1 MRWDPV
7 LNCIWLPNKNLDT
20 PYNFKK
26 FNRQPQMKLIKQLL
40 TKYFENLAYF
50 YKHLRYRV
58 FIMILLGVLVGVLD
72 GFGLAMF
79 MPLLEM
85 VNDTQ
90 QANGSSLG
98 NLSFLI
104 DAMERIGLSLN
115 LTTVLIIMVFFF
127 TFKGIVKFIS
137 SIYNAVLRRFF
148 IDKLRNQLLSSFNQI
163 KFKYFVTSDV
173 GRIQNTMSVEIE
185 RASAAFYNYAN
196 TLQQAIMVVV
206 YVSFAFFVD
215 IRFALLVT
223 IGGVLSNFLYKSIY
237 KKTKGASK
245 DFSTDSHI
253 YQGQIIQYVSN
264 FKYLKATALL
274 DVYANRLRKSINAI
288 ERSRFRIGKLSA
300 LLEAAREPILIVVVA
315 AVILIQ
321 TRLLNASLG
330 PILVSLL
337 FFYRA
342 LSSLMNLQNSYNRF
356 LELSGSLDNLMDF
369 QKEINNEQEQ
379 NGKQVLE
386 SLQATLELKEVSLA
400 YDKVAILKN
409 INLKIVKNET
419 VAFVGESGSGKT
431 TVVNILA
438 GLIPADNGKVYI
450 DGIDRDRIDIKTYQ
464 KKVGYITQDPVIF
477 SDTIFN
483 NVTLW
488 AEPTSLNT
496 SRFLEALQKAAIATF
511 VEEQPLGAETV
522 LGHDGVNLSGGQKQ
536 RISIARELYKN
547 IDILI
552 MDEATSALDSETEKA
567 IQQSVD
573 ALKGQYTIFMIAHR
587 LSTIRNADR
596 IVVMNKGKIQDVGS
610 FEVLI
615 ETSGLF
621 KKMTALQE
629 L

>member
-1 MRWDPV
+1 M
-7 LNCIWLPNKNLDT
+7 N
-20 PYNFKK
+20 
-26 FNRQPQMKLIKQLL
+26 LIKQLL

-50 YKHLRYRV
+50 YKHLRYRL
-58 FIMILLGVLVGVLD
+58 FLMIILGVFVGVLD

-85 VNDTQ
+85 VNETK

-104 DAMERIGLSLN
+104 DGMESIGLSLN

-137 SIYNAVLRRFF
+137 SIYNAILRKFF

-196 TLQQAIMVVV
+196 TMQQALMVLV

-215 IRFALLVT
+215 MRFALLVT

-245 DFSTDSHI
+245 DFSKDSHI

-300 LLEAAREPILIVVVA
+300 LLESAREPILIVVVA
-315 AVILIQ
+315 SVILIQ
-321 TRLLNASLG
+321 THLLNASLG

-356 LELSGSLDNLMDF
+356 LELSGSLDNLIDF

-379 NGKQVLE
+379 NGKQVIE
-386 SLQATLELKEVSLA
+386 GLQSMLELKEVSLA
-400 YDKVAILKN
+400 YDKVTILKN

-431 TVVNILA
+431 TLVNVLA
-438 GLIPADNGKVYI
+438 GLIPADKGNVYI
-450 DGIDRDRIDIKTYQ
+450 DGTDRNTVDIKTYQ
-464 KKVGYITQDPVIF
+464 TKIGYITQDPVIF

-488 AEPTSLNT
+488 AEPTTLNI
-496 SRFLEALQKAAIATF
+496 SRFREALQKAAIVSF
-511 VEEQPLGAETV
+511 IDELPLGADTI
-522 LGHDGVNLSGGQKQ
+522 LGNDGINLSGGQKQ

-547 IDILI
+547 IDVLI

-573 ALKGQYTIFMIAHR
+573 DLKGQYTIFMVAHR

-596 IVVMNKGKIQDVGS
+596 IVIMNKGEIQQVGT
-610 FEVLI
+610 FEDLI
-615 ETSGLF
+615 ATSSLF
-621 KKMTALQE
+621 NKMIALQE

>member
-1 MRWDPV
+1 M
-7 LNCIWLPNKNLDT
+7 
-20 PYNFKK
+20 NF
-26 FNRQPQMKLIKQLL
+26 IKQLL
-40 TKYFENLAYF
+40 TKNFENLAYF
-50 YKHLRYRV
+50 YKQLRYRL
-58 FIMILLGVLVGVLD
+58 FFMILFGVIVGVLD

-85 VNDTQ
+85 VNGTN
-90 QANGSSLG
+90 QADGLSLG
-98 NLSFLI
+98 NLIFLVEG
-104 DAMERIGLSLN
+104 MESIGLSLN
-115 LTTVLIIMVFFF
+115 LTTVLVIMVFFF
-127 TFKGIVKFIS
+127 LLKGIVTFLS
-137 SIYNAVLRRFF
+137 SIYNAILRRFF

-196 TLQQAIMVVV
+196 TMQQAIMVLV
-206 YVSFAFFVD
+206 YISFAFFVD

-223 IGGVLSNFLYKSIY
+223 IGGGLSNFLYKFIY

-245 DFSTDSHI
+245 NFSKDSHL
-253 YQGQIIQYVSN
+253 YQGQIIQYVGN

-274 DVYANRLRKSINAI
+274 DLYSNRLRKSIEAI

-300 LLEAAREPILIVVVA
+300 ILASAREPILIIVVA

-321 TRLLNASLG
+321 THLLNASLG

-369 QKEINNEQEQ
+369 QKDVDKEKEQ
-379 NGKQVLE
+379 NGTKVIQKLIA
-386 SLQATLELKEVSLA
+386 SIELKDVWLS
-400 YDKVAILKN
+400 YDQVDILKN
-409 INLKIVKNET
+409 INLKINKNET
-419 VAFVGESGSGKT
+419 IAFVGESGSGKT

-438 GLIPADNGKVYI
+438 GLIPADKGNVCI
-450 DGIDRDRIDIKTYQ
+450 DGINRHDIDIKTYQ
-464 KKVGYITQDPVIF
+464 QKIGYITQDPVIF
-477 SDTIFN
+477 GDTIYN

-488 AEPTSLNT
+488 AEKNEPNMIL
-496 SRFLEALQKAAIATF
+496 FEEALTKAAINIF
-511 VEEQPLGAETV
+511 VSEQPLGSETI
-522 LGHDGVNLSGGQKQ
+522 LGNDGVNLSGGQKQ
-536 RISIARELYKN
+536 RISIARELFKN
-547 IDILI
+547 IDVLI
-552 MDEATSALDSETEKA
+552 MDEATSALDSETERS

-573 ALKGQYTIFMIAHR
+573 ALKGQYTIFIVAHR

-596 IVVMNKGKIQDVGS
+596 IVIMSKGEIQQVGS
-610 FEVLI
+610 YEDLI
-615 ETSGLF
+615 VKSPLF
-621 KKMTALQE
+621 KRMTSLQE

>member
-1 MRWDPV
+1 M
-7 LNCIWLPNKNLDT
+7 N
-20 PYNFKK
+20 
-26 FNRQPQMKLIKQLL
+26 LIKQLL

-50 YKHLRYRV
+50 YKHLHYRLFV
-58 FIMILLGVLVGVLD
+58 MIALGVLVGILD

-85 VNDTQ
+85 VNDTK

-104 DAMERIGLSLN
+104 DGMEGIGLSLN

-127 TFKGIVKFIS
+127 IFKGIIKFFAGV
-137 SIYNAVLRRFF
+137 YNAILRRFF
-148 IDKLRNQLLSSFNQI
+148 IDKLRNNLLSSFNKI

-196 TLQQAIMVVV
+196 TLQQSIMVLV

-223 IGGVLSNFLYKSIY
+223 IGGGLSNFLYKSIY

-245 DFSTDSHI
+245 NFSTDSHI

-264 FKYLKATALL
+264 FKYLKATAIL
-274 DVYANRLRKSINAI
+274 DFYANRLRKSIDAI
-288 ERSRFRIGKLSA
+288 EQSRFRIGKLGA
-300 LLEAAREPILIVVVA
+300 ILESAREPILIMVVA
-315 AVILIQ
+315 IVILIQ

-330 PILVSLL
+330 PILISLL

-356 LELSGSLDNLMDF
+356 LELSGSLDNLMEF
-369 QKEINNEQEQ
+369 QKEINLEKEQ
-379 NGKQVLE
+379 NGKEIIETVK
-386 SLQATLELKEVSLA
+386 SSIELKNVFLA
-400 YDKVAILKN
+400 YGKVDILKK
-409 INLKIVKNET
+409 INLKIDKNET

-438 GLIPADNGKVYI
+438 GLIPADKGNVYI
-450 DGIDRDRIDIKTYQ
+450 DGIDRNAIDIKTYQ
-464 KKVGYITQDPVIF
+464 TKIGYITQDPVIF

-488 AEPTSLNT
+488 SEPNT
-496 SRFLEALQKAAIATF
+496 INNNRFKEALQKAAIANF
-511 VEEQPLGAETV
+511 VEEQALGSETI
-522 LGHDGVNLSGGQKQ
+522 LGNDGVNLSGGQKQ

-552 MDEATSALDSETEKA
+552 MDEATSALDSETEKE

-573 ALKGQYTIFMIAHR
+573 SLKGQYTIFMVAHR

-596 IVVMNKGKIQDVGS
+596 IVVMNKGTIQQVGS
-610 FEVLI
+610 YEDLI
-615 ETSGLF
+615 ATSPPF
-621 KKMTALQE
+621 KKMIALQE

>member
-1 MRWDPV
+1 M
-7 LNCIWLPNKNLDT
+7 
-20 PYNFKK
+20 K
-26 FNRQPQMKLIKQLL
+26 FIKQLL
-40 TKYFENLAYF
+40 TKYFENIAYF
-50 YKHLRYRV
+50 YKQLRYRLLV
-58 FIMILLGVLVGVLD
+58 MIGLGVLVGVLD

-85 VNDTQ
+85 VNDTK

-104 DAMERIGLSLN
+104 EGMKSIGLSLN

-127 TFKGIVKFIS
+127 MFKGIVKFIS
-137 SIYNAVLRRFF
+137 SIYNAILRKFF
-148 IDKLRNQLLSSFNQI
+148 IDKLRNQLLYSFNQI
-163 KFKYFVTSDV
+163 TFKYFVTSDV

-196 TLQQAIMVVV
+196 TLQQAIMVLV

-245 DFSTDSHI
+245 DFSKDSHL

-274 DVYANRLRKSINAI
+274 DVYSNRLRKSINAI

-300 LLEAAREPILIVVVA
+300 FLESAREPILIVVVA
-315 AVILIQ
+315 GVILIQ

-369 QKEINNEQEQ
+369 QNEINKEKEH
-379 NGKQVLE
+379 NGAQKIE
-386 SLQATLELKEVSLA
+386 TFNTTIELKEVFLA
-400 YDKVAILKN
+400 YDNVAILKN

-431 TVVNILA
+431 TLVNILA
-438 GLIPADNGKVYI
+438 GLIPADKGSVSI
-450 DGIDRDRIDIKTYQ
+450 DGIDRNGIDIKTYQ
-464 KKVGYITQDPVIF
+464 KKIGYITQDPVIF
-477 SDTIFN
+477 NDTIFN

-488 AEPTSLNT
+488 AEPTALNNR
-496 SRFLEALQKAAIATF
+496 RFLEALQKAAIATF
-511 VEEQPLGAETV
+511 VEEQPLRSETI
-522 LGHDGVNLSGGQKQ
+522 LGNDGVNLSGGQKQ

-573 ALKGQYTIFMIAHR
+573 ALKGQYTIFMVAHR

-596 IVVMNKGKIQDVGS
+596 IVVMSKGIIQHAGS
-610 FEVLI
+610 FNELI
-615 ETSGLF
+615 ETSTLF
-621 KKMTALQE
+621 KKMIALQE

>member
-1 MRWDPV
+1 M
-7 LNCIWLPNKNLDT
+7 N
-20 PYNFKK
+20 
-26 FNRQPQMKLIKQLL
+26 LIKQLL

-50 YKHLRYRV
+50 YKHLRYRL
-58 FIMILLGVLVGVLD
+58 FLMIVLGVLVGVLD

-85 VNDTQ
+85 VNETK

-104 DAMERIGLSLN
+104 DAMESIGLSLN

-137 SIYNAVLRRFF
+137 SIYNAILRKFF

-196 TLQQAIMVVV
+196 TMQQALMVLV

-215 IRFALLVT
+215 MRFALLVT

-245 DFSTDSHI
+245 DFSKDSHI

-300 LLEAAREPILIVVVA
+300 LLESAREPILIVVVA
-315 AVILIQ
+315 SVILIQ

-379 NGKQVLE
+379 NGKQVVERLH
-386 SLQATLELKEVSLA
+386 SMLELKEVSLA

-431 TVVNILA
+431 TLVNILA
-438 GLIPADNGKVYI
+438 GLIPADKGNVYI
-450 DGIDRDRIDIKTYQ
+450 DGIDRNVIDIKTYQ
-464 KKVGYITQDPVIF
+464 TKIGYITQDPVIF

-488 AEPTSLNT
+488 AEQTTLNT
-496 SRFLEALQKAAIATF
+496 SRFREALQKAAIVSF
-511 VEEQPLGAETV
+511 VDELPLGSETI
-522 LGHDGVNLSGGQKQ
+522 LGNDGVNLSGGQKQ
-536 RISIARELYKN
+536 RISIARELFKD
-547 IDILI
+547 IDVLI
-552 MDEATSALDSETEKA
+552 MDEATSALDSETERA

-573 ALKGQYTIFMIAHR
+573 ALKGQYTIFMVAHR

-596 IVVMNKGKIQDVGS
+596 IVIMNKGEVQQVGT
-610 FEVLI
+610 FEDLI
-615 ETSGLF
+615 ATSPLF
-621 KKMTALQE
+621 KKMIALQE

>member
-1 MRWDPV
+1 M
-7 LNCIWLPNKNLDT
+7 N
-20 PYNFKK
+20 
-26 FNRQPQMKLIKQLL
+26 LIKQLL
-40 TKYFENLAYF
+40 TKYFENLTYF
-50 YKHLRYRV
+50 YKQLRYRLFV
-58 FIMILLGVLVGVLD
+58 MIFLGVLVGVLD

-85 VNDTQ
+85 VNDTKK
-90 QANGSSLG
+90 ANGSSLG

-104 DAMERIGLSLN
+104 EGMESIGLSLN
-115 LTTVLIIMVFFF
+115 LTSVLIILVFFF
-127 TFKGIVKFIS
+127 IFKGIVKFIT
-137 SIYNAVLRRFF
+137 SIYNAILRRFF
-148 IDKLRNQLLSSFNQI
+148 IDKLRNELLFSFNQI

-196 TLQQAIMVVV
+196 TLQEVIMVMV

-223 IGGVLSNFLYKSIY
+223 IGGVLSNFLYKTIY

-245 DFSTDSHI
+245 DFSADSHI

-274 DVYANRLRKSINAI
+274 DLYSNRLRKSINAI

-300 LLEAAREPILIVVVA
+300 LLESAREPILIVVVA
-315 AVILIQ
+315 SVILIQ
-321 TRLLNASLG
+321 TKLLNASLG

-342 LSSLMNLQNSYNRF
+342 LSSLMNLQNSFNRF

-369 QKEINNEQEQ
+369 QKEINKEKEQSGEQ
-379 NGKQVLE
+379 VID
-386 SLQATLELKEVSLA
+386 SLYSTLELKDVFLA
-400 YDKVAILKN
+400 YDNVDILKN

-419 VAFVGESGSGKT
+419 IAFVGESGSGKT
-431 TVVNILA
+431 TIVNILA
-438 GLIPADNGKVYI
+438 GLIPADKGSVYI
-450 DGIDRDRIDIKTYQ
+450 DGNDRNTINIKTYQ
-464 KKVGYITQDPVIF
+464 NKIGYITQDPVIF

-488 AEPTSLNT
+488 AEPNALNT
-496 SRFLEALQKAAIATF
+496 ARFLEALQKAAIATF
-511 VEEQPLGAETV
+511 VEEQPLKAETI
-522 LGHDGVNLSGGQKQ
+522 LGNDGVNLSGGQKQ

-573 ALKGQYTIFMIAHR
+573 ALRGQYTIFMVAHR

-596 IVVMNKGKIQDVGS
+596 IVVMSKGVIQDVGS
-610 FEVLI
+610 FDELI
-615 ETSGLF
+615 ETSILF
-621 KKMTALQE
+621 KKMIALQE
-629 L
+629 I